1 MDSTGGPQRD
11 AHRSEAVLADEPR
24 LADMREVSETAI
36 EDGPED
42 GMGAVGMVGVGTAVA
57 GTVEAGTVG
66 PTRIVATV
74 MASPLASATPH
85 GLTGPVI
92 PITIRMW
99 ILTTDTAT
107 ILPHITPTLTQWLLT
122 SVGSVTTVTGEGI
135 MGHTALMLTTVHG
148 TVPAEGKAR
157 SESVTPLELSGKL
170 ANQPAKSRPLRTW
183 TLFICKTERRQ
194 PHRIHTRRYR

>member
-1 MDSTGGPQRD
+1 MESTGGPQRD

-36 EDGPED
+36 EGGLED
-42 GMGAVGMVGVGTAVA
+42 GMGAVGTVAAGTGVGGTAGGA
-57 GTVEAGTVG
+57 PFG
-66 PTRIVATV
+66 ATV
-74 MASPLASATPH
+74 TASALASAMPR
-85 GLTGPVI
+85 GLT
-92 PITIRMW
+92 ITLMILTW
-99 ILTTDTAT
+99 ILTTGTAT
-107 ILPHITPTLTQWLLT
+107 ILLHITPTLTLWLLT

-157 SESVTPLELSGKL
+157 SESVTPLALSGKL